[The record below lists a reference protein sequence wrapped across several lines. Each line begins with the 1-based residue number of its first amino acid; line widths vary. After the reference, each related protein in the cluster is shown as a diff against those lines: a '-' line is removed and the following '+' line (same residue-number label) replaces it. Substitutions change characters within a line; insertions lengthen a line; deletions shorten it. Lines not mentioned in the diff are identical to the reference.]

1 MRLVELLMAAASVAF
16 PCFALSASTHD
27 PVTRVADPYPQVR
40 QVMCMAS
47 NRAGSAF
54 RVSHNIMVSA
64 AHVTRNKGCTID
76 GQSFTVLASD
86 GEADWSIIYLPGG
99 EGAKINCEGFK
110 PGQWYYAVGYAHAVP
125 WQTIVGLFARF
136 DHHIS
141 GMALFNHMAIPGQSG
156 GAVFNLAGEIVG
168 IVNARNE
175 EYDISFS
182 RALKDTPLCR

>member
-1 MRLVELLMAAASVAF
+1 MRLVAF
-16 PCFALSASTHD
+16 LCAGLSLAVPAYAWSATNHD
-27 PVTRVADPYPQVR
+27 PVTRLADPYPQVR
-40 QVMCMAS
+40 QVMCLAS

-54 RVSHNIMVSA
+54 RVSRNLMVSA

-76 GQSFTVLASD
+76 GQPFTVLASD
-86 GEADWSIIYLPGG
+86 GDADWSIIYLPGEG
-99 EGAKINCEGFK
+99 GAKINCEGFK

-125 WQTIVGLFARF
+125 WQTIVGLFSRF
-136 DHHIS
+136 DHHVS
-141 GMALFNHMAIPGQSG
+141 GMALFSHMAIPGQSG